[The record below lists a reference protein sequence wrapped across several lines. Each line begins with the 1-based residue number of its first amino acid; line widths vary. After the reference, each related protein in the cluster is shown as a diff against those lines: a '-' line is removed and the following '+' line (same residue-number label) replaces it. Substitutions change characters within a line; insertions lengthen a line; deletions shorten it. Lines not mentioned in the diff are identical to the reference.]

1 MQILRP
7 SFFISSLCALTFS
20 QAVFPAAFQFYEL
33 GTPVIGTAAVGQA
46 AIANDASTA
55 YFNPAGMGQ
64 LHNSQ
69 FMLGSQIIL
78 PYNNFSKSTRTT
90 IAGDSGGSAGTLTP
104 GMALYYVYSYSPKLK
119 LGISFTSPYGG
130 MLNYNDGWAGR
141 FFVQNIQ
148 MYTLNLNPTIAYQ
161 INRCLAVGG
170 GFSVEYANLQETIAL
185 PLTRLVDGQVNLKVD
200 NFAPGFNLG
209 FMLTPTQTTKI
220 GLAYRSK
227 INHNLTGNITFL
239 RIGVTPNAST
249 RLVMPNNVIL
259 SLSQEV
265 ANRITL
271 LGELGWANWA
281 TMKNT
286 VVHVAGFSATI
297 PNNWNNTYRVGLGS
311 QLKMT
316 PALLVQ
322 AGVSYDSSPTN
333 SSHRLPDLPMDRQ
346 IRAGAGLVYNVIK
359 PVKLGFSYEYINFGN
374 ANINNSSANG
384 LFVGSYSRNYA
395 NVVQASVNVD
405 C

>member
-1 MQILRP
+1 MRILQ
-7 SFFISSLCALTFS
+7 SSLLMSSLCALSLS
-20 QAVFPAAFQFYEL
+20 QSAFPAAFQFYEL

-46 AIANDASTA
+46 AEASDASTA

-69 FMLGSQIIL
+69 FMLGSQVIL
-78 PYNNFSKSTRTT
+78 PYANFSKSTRTT
-90 IAGDSGGSAGTLTP
+90 ITGDSGGSAGTLTP
-104 GMALYYVYSYSPKLK
+104 GMALYYVYSYSSKLK

-130 MLNYNDGWAGR
+130 LLNYNDGWAGR

-148 MYTLNLNPTIAYQ
+148 LYTLNLNPAIAYQ
-161 INRCLAVGG
+161 INNCIALGA
-170 GFSVEYANLQETIAL
+170 GFSIEYANLQETIAL
-185 PLTRLVDGQVNLKVD
+185 PLTRLVDGQINLKVD

-209 FMLTPTQTTKI
+209 LMLTPTKTTKI
-220 GLAYRSK
+220 GIAYRSK

-265 ANRITL
+265 TNCFTL
-271 LGELGWANWA
+271 LSELGWANWA

-286 VVHVAGFSATI
+286 VVHVAGFSAMI
-297 PNNWNNTYRVGLGS
+297 PNDWNNTYRVGLGS
-311 QLKMT
+311 QFKMT
-316 PALLVQ
+316 PALLIQ

-346 IRAGAGLVYNVIK
+346 IRAGAGLVYTVIK

-384 LFVGSYSRNYA
+384 LLVGSYSRNYA